1 MYIIRYLWYTQL
13 FKKWQSFQGYRNTVR
28 LKGIFI
34 TNTEHE
40 HTWKC
45 NAHLH
50 PLWLGR
56 QHQIERMGKQKREGN
71 WVDDGMHEIIHRGF
85 FLWNSPSACH
95 LPMDHYDCFPAK
107 SRGMKITVIEY
118 FQIYIKQLGTVFLI
132 TVVIKYGFFM
142 QQLIRY

>member
-13 FKKWQSFQGYRNTVR
+13 FKKWQSFQGYHNTVR

-56 QHQIERMGKQKREGN
+56 QHQIECMGKQKKGRELSRWWNAWNNTQRVLFIELSISLPLTNGSLWFLSSKKQRN
-71 WVDDGMHEIIHRGF
+71 ENNSNRIFPDIHQTTRHRVLNHCCNEI
-85 FLWNSPSACH
+85 C
-95 LPMDHYDCFPAK
+95 
-107 SRGMKITVIEY
+107 
-118 FQIYIKQLGTVFLI
+118 
-132 TVVIKYGFFM
+132 FFM
-142 QQLIRY
+142 